1 MRRIAAVGLSTALAA
16 GLVTWSAPAAQ
27 ACSIAV
33 DPNLTAAQ
41 LEQRHLEAADLVFEG
56 TATRMEPEAG
66 GQLVA
71 WSFAVERT
79 IKGSR
84 AGTQQVRTASSGAAC
99 GVDFREGRRYRVYAE
114 VEGGRATTGLG
125 SGTRELTE
133 SDADATPPGPA
144 PVPTPRPGR
153 PTFTG

>member
-1 MRRIAAVGLSTALAA
+1 MRRIAAAGLSTALAI
-16 GLVTWSAPAAQ
+16 GLVTWTAPVAQ

-33 DPNLTAAQ
+33 DPDLSAAQ
-41 LEQRHLEAADLVFEG
+41 LEQRHLDRADLVFEG
-56 TATRMEPEAG
+56 EATRMEAEAG
-66 GQLVA
+66 GQLLA
-71 WSFAVERT
+71 WTFAVDRT
-79 IKGSR
+79 IKGPQ
-84 AGTQQVRTASSGAAC
+84 AATQRVRTASSGAAC

-114 VEGGRATTGLG
+114 VDGGTATTGLG

-133 SDADATPPGPA
+133 SGTDSAPGPA

>member
-1 MRRIAAVGLSTALAA
+1 MAGLTLALAA
-16 GLVTWSAPAAQ
+16 GVTVWTAPAAS

-41 LEQRHLEAADLVFEG
+41 LEQRHLESADLVFEG
-56 TATRMEPEAG
+56 TATRMELESN

-79 IKGSR
+79 VKGSG
-84 AGTQQVRTASSGAAC
+84 AGTQQVRTASSGAMC

-114 VEGGRATTGLG
+114 VEGGTATTGLG
-125 SGTRELTE
+125 SGTRELT
-133 SDADATPPGPA
+133 DDQPGPA
-144 PVPTPRPGR
+144 PVPTPQPRR